1 MSSISECALDRHFTA
16 QLRKLRLYSQE
27 HPISEEE
34 CELRQ
39 CWMDH
44 LQQAKGEDKYAR
56 NCMTLMMYDQF
67 QQTGHLRKP
76 FTEIEN
82 IQRSMDDLLNEY
94 DGELGIEEQPAATA
108 TVEDA
113 QEAETNASSYGG
125 GSSRCSKEVS
135 VANTLPEF
143 ESVKQSNQALLK
155 EIDSLHNRTLETEQ
169 HYKTKSQL
177 LEQKMAEKSRID
189 QQESI
194 YRACRAAIDLL
205 KSWPGDQAPLN
216 FLATCLEPLLRS
228 DLISSTHISELDRS
242 LEDVL
247 DRMVKQICTRR
258 DENVRIL
265 YDHILHNQ
273 QDMLNER
280 EGKVRRVQESLK
292 LERQR
297 LQLLSEDLK
306 RREDLIWRH
315 QSIVTIP
322 RKPFEEPASPRIK
335 ECEFCH
341 REKFL
346 KRGPIDPICRICQF
360 GISKSAEELEKLSDL
375 SIDKW

>member
-27 HPISEEE
+27 HPISKEE

-76 FTEIEN
+76 FTEVEN

-94 DGELGIEEQPAATA
+94 DGELRVEEQPAA

-113 QEAETNASSYGG
+113 QEGETNASCYGG
-125 GSSRCSKEVS
+125 GSSRCSKEVA
-135 VANTLPEF
+135 VANPLPEF
-143 ESVKQSNQALLK
+143 ESVKQSNQDLLK
-155 EIDSLHNRTLETEQ
+155 EIDSLHSRTLETEQ

-177 LEQKMAEKSRID
+177 LEQKMAEKTRID

-194 YRACRAAIDLL
+194 YRACRGAIDLL

-228 DLISSTHISELDRS
+228 DLVSSTQISELDRS

-273 QDMLNER
+273 QDMIKER
-280 EGKVRRVQESLK
+280 EGKVRRIQESLK

-322 RKPFEEPASPRIK
+322 RKPSEEPASPRNNRVRILSQGK
-335 ECEFCH
+335 VLQN
-341 REKFL
+341 RANRSDMQNL
-346 KRGPIDPICRICQF
+346 PIWNVPERQRV
-360 GISKSAEELEKLSDL
+360 
-375 SIDKW
+375 